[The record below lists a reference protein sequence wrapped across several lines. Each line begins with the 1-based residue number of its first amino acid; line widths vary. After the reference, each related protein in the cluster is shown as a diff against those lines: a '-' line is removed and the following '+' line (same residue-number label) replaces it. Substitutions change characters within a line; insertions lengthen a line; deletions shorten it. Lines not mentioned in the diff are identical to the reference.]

1 MNSNNH
7 INDSLKLN
15 NNSKIL
21 KLYEKLPYSSIYTDE
36 IVNHPNNI
44 LITEYYDP
52 INPYFNTYQ
61 AGKKLVFPIGDF
73 HFLKNMMIRT
83 RLTTTANDQDR
94 KSFLGAHL
102 FKRIR
107 VMQKG
112 LEIARISPSYI
123 YSRITNLPHNLQT
136 YYTTLTSGEDF
147 DFNNTSMYFKTPL
160 FFWFLEKEIH
170 NILLYF
176 HRDLTLE
183 CEFNDITFTGDI
195 TFESQLVLVKRSYEM
210 SFIEKYIKDV
220 YYNQD
225 HRNYLVYNTYNIQTD
240 FIPINNTTTEVILDQ
255 NYFLHSIHICI
266 FKDKLNP
273 DVLAISKVE
282 IYLAD
287 KLIITLN
294 KDVSQLSLIND
305 LSNDMVLASSNI
317 KGNLSYYFGS
327 KDRMINGIKGGLDIS
342 KGPYR
347 VIVHHETAPDPDPDA
362 DPPLVDSLFKLN
374 IDLEYFNILSSD
386 NNTGLFYGN
395 EIH

>member
-83 RLTTTANDQDR
+83 KLTTTANDSNRQ
-94 KSFLGAHL
+94 KFLGAFL

-123 YSRITNLPHNLQT
+123 YSRILNLPHNLQT
-136 YYTTLTSGEDF
+136 YYSTLTSGEDLV
-147 DFNNTSMYFKTPL
+147 FNNTSMFFKTPL

-183 CEFNDITFTGDI
+183 CEFNDITFTGNI

-220 YYNQD
+220 YMNQD
-225 HRNYLVYNTYNIQTD
+225 HRNYLVYNTYNISKDIT
-240 FIPINNTTTEVILDQ
+240 NTSSQTEVILDQ
-255 NYFLHSIHICI
+255 NYFLHSIHVCI

-273 DVLAISKVE
+273 DILAINKVE

-305 LSNDMVLASSNI
+305 LSNDMVLASSNVQ
-317 KGNLSYYFGS
+317 GNLSYYFGS
-327 KDRMINGIKGGLDIS
+327 KDRMINGIKGGLDIA

-347 VIVHHETAPDPDPDA
+347 VVVYHAEAGATD
-362 DPPLVDSLFKLN
+362 FKLY

>member
-21 KLYEKLPYSSIYTDE
+21 KLYEKLPYSSTYTDE

-44 LITEYYDP
+44 LITEYNDT

-61 AGKKLVFPIGDF
+61 AGKKIVFPIGDF

-83 RLTTTANDQDR
+83 SLTTTGDDTDVQQ
-94 KSFLGAHL
+94 FLGILL
-102 FKRIR
+102 FKKIR
-107 VMQKG
+107 LMQKG
-112 LEIARISPSYI
+112 LEIASISHSYI
-123 YSRITNLPHNLQT
+123 YSRIMSLPYNLQQH
-136 YYTTLTSGEDF
+136 YLSLASGEYQN
-147 DFNNTSMYFKTPL
+147 FNTTTMYFKTPI
-160 FFWFLEKEIH
+160 FMWFLEKEMH

-183 CEFNDITFTGDI
+183 CEFNDITFTGNI
-195 TFESQLVLVKRSYEM
+195 TFQSQLVLVKRSYEM

-220 YYNQD
+220 YYNKD
-225 HRNYLVYNTYNIQTD
+225 HRNYLIYNTYNISKDVT
-240 FIPINNTTTEVILDQ
+240 NNTTQTEIILDQ
-255 NYFLHSIHICI
+255 PFFLHSIHCII
-266 FKDKLNP
+266 FKDKVYTDAKTIN
-273 DVLAISKVE
+273 KFE

-287 KLIITLN
+287 KLIISLN

-305 LSNDMVLASSNI
+305 LSNDTIIGANNTQS
-317 KGNLSYYFGS
+317 NLSYFFGS
-327 KDRMINGIKGGLDIS
+327 KMRMTNGIEGGIDIS

-347 VIVHHETAPDPDPDA
+347 IIVYHDNPGATDY
-362 DPPLVDSLFKLN
+362 KLY

-395 EIH
+395 LIH

>member
-21 KLYEKLPYSSIYTDE
+21 KLYEDLPYSSIYTDE

-52 INPYFNTYQ
+52 ISPYFNTYQ

-83 RLTTTANDQDR
+83 KLETTLNNNNR
-94 KSFLGAHL
+94 KSFLGVHL

-123 YSRITNLPHNLQT
+123 YSRIMSLPYNLQQ
-136 YYTTLTSGEDF
+136 YYSTLTSGEDF
-147 DFNNTSMYFKTPL
+147 DFDINTEMYFITPL

-183 CEFNDITFTGDI
+183 CEFNDITFAGNV
-195 TFESQLVLVKRSYEM
+195 TFQSQLVLVKRSYEM

-225 HRNYLVYNTYNIQTD
+225 QVNPSDLHHRNYLIYNTYNISKD
-240 FIPINNTTTEVILDQ
+240 VGNSSRTEVILDQ
-255 NYFLHSIHICI
+255 NYFLHSIHVCI

-273 DVLAISKVE
+273 ELLQINKME

-305 LSNDMVLASSNI
+305 LSNDTIIAANNAQGS
-317 KGNLSYYFGS
+317 LSYYFGS
-327 KDRMINGIKGGLDIS
+327 KDRMINGIKGGLDIA

-347 VIVHHETAPDPDPDA
+347 VIVYHVNPG
-362 DPPLVDSLFKLN
+362 LVTDFKLN

-386 NNTGLFYGN
+386 NNTGLFYGY